1 MNRCFYFGTNLK
13 MYKTA
18 SETSAYLTELAA
30 LTEDLT
36 DEPLVRLVIP
46 SFTSLGAAGTCAH
59 KSVRLGA
66 QNMHWEECGQFT
78 GEVSP
83 RMLRDL
89 GCIDIV
95 EIGHSERRH
104 VFGETD
110 EQCGKKVLSA
120 LANGFTALL
129 CVGETAE
136 EKHYGVS
143 DETLARQIKIGLFGV
158 DWEMLEA
165 KRVWLAYEPVWAIGV
180 NGVPAPA
187 EYVQERMHRMRET
200 VEALYPGL
208 SQNVPL
214 LFGGSVNPEN
224 ADGYAAQ
231 ADVDGLF
238 VGRAAWTA
246 PTFNALLRQV
256 LPVWKKRC
264 SAL

>member
-1 MNRCFYFGTNLK
+1 MSGRFYFGTNLK

-18 SETSAYLTELAA
+18 SETSAYLAELAA
-30 LTEDLT
+30 LTKDLAG
-36 DEPLVRLVIP
+36 EPLVRFVIP
-46 SFTSLGAAGTCAH
+46 SFTSLGAAGASARG
-59 KSVRLGA
+59 SVLLGA

-89 GCIDIV
+89 GCISIV

-110 EQCGKKVLSA
+110 TQCNQKVLSA
-120 LANGFTALL
+120 LENGFTALL

-158 DWEMLEA
+158 DSKMFEA
-165 KRVWLAYEPVWAIGV
+165 GRVWLAYEPVWAIGV
-180 NGVPAPA
+180 NGVPASA
-187 EYVQERMHRMRET
+187 EYAQERMHRMRET

-208 SQNVPL
+208 SGSVPL

-231 ADVDGLF
+231 PDVDGLF

-246 PTFNALLRQV
+246 PTFNALVRQV
-256 LPVWKKRC
+256 LPIWKERR